1 MTKAGRKTAF
11 RGDRTVK
18 PISARLTRVF
28 PRILG
33 LGTVLLVA
41 APPRIVS
48 QQAIGGSRIER
59 SGHTATRL
67 PNGKILIVGG
77 ENANGSVRD
86 SEIFDPASKA
96 FSAATGLLTAR
107 ADHTATSLPDGR
119 LLVIGGRASGRLLE
133 STEFYDSET
142 GTFASGPG
150 LNQARAG
157 HTATLLPDGRIV
169 VVGGDADGSVEVF
182 DPAAGE
188 FHSIEARLAAPRRF
202 HAAALL
208 RDGVLLI
215 AGGVAPDGTVLKSA
229 ELLETRDLSFLPIS
243 PSMLAARLRPSLRVL
258 PDGKVQAIGGDTEA
272 TMELFNPDG

>member
-1 MTKAGRKTAF
+1 M
-11 RGDRTVK
+11 
-18 PISARLTRVF
+18 
-28 PRILG
+28 
-33 LGTVLLVA
+33 
-41 APPRIVS
+41 
-48 QQAIGGSRIER
+48 
-59 SGHTATRL
+59 
-67 PNGKILIVGG
+67 
-77 ENANGSVRD
+77 
-86 SEIFDPASKA
+86 
-96 FSAATGLLTAR
+96 
-107 ADHTATSLPDGR
+107 
-119 LLVIGGRASGRLLE
+119 IGGRASGRLLE

-272 TMELFNPDG
+272 TMELFNPDGRHFTSLAHLAGNPDSLSAALRNPGSSAASGRRSCSPLKTPTSPPPRQTCLTGPATPSPRSPSSTRLSP